1 MRQQFDFSELMGEE
15 KIKNFRLG
23 NKSVKELN
31 RMVRADDIRLRYC

>member
-1 MRQQFDFSELMGEE
+1 MTFSDVIIPGEE

-23 NKSVKELN
+23 NKYVKELN